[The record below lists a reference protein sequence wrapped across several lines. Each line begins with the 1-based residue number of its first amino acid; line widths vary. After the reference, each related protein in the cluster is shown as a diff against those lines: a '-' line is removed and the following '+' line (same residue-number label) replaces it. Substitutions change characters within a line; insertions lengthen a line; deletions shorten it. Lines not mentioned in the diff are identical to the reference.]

1 MNRRRVAMAHKKLCK
16 TLKILAGAAGIALVG
31 MQLVAKK
38 KKADYTYKNEPAE
51 QNPFEGKK
59 VVFVKNDNDAENADG
74 VRGHLEESGVVFT
87 QESLYS
93 KYAKRAL
100 DVVLSFGGLLVL
112 SPVYATIALA
122 IKIEDPG
129 PVLFT
134 QKRLGKNK
142 EYFKLHKFRSMKVST
157 PHDVP
162 THQLDNPDQY
172 ITKVGKFIR
181 AHSLDELPQI
191 WDIFVGN
198 MSVIGP
204 RPGLWN
210 QDLLTAERDKYGA
223 NDVKPGLT
231 GWAQINGRD
240 ELEIPVKAK
249 LDGEYVQKQSLL
261 FDMKCFLGTI
271 SKVSHDDSVVEGGTG
286 EMKKKPYH
294 YTDGKSDEEL
304 IGNIGFGEPVEV
316 DPEAKKKVLITGA
329 GSYIGQSFIQYA
341 KNHYPDN
348 FEIEELD
355 MTDVAWKDKDF
366 SEYDVVYHVAGIAHA
381 DVGKVSEEIKS
392 KYYEVNTGLAV
403 EAAEKAKREG
413 VKTFIFMSSM
423 IVYGDSAPYG
433 QQKVIDETTVLKP
446 ANFYGDSKLQADVA
460 VRELANDTYTVIVL
474 RPPMIYGK
482 DSKGNYRTL
491 AKLAKKLPVF
501 PNVDNE
507 RSMLYIENL
516 CELLCQVMLLKP
528 YHRNSVVLLPQNGE
542 WTKTSDMVEMIAKAS
557 GKKIT
562 ELKCL
567 APAVWIGSKMQ
578 GKIGGMVNKAFGNSC
593 YAHEISVCPEIDY
606 QRVILRESIERTEKT
621 HIYKAKGNMI
631 QDEKPKALM
640 IASVASMIDQFNMDN
655 ISILLKLGYEV
666 HVAADFVDGG
676 TINQERIENL
686 KTRLLE
692 MGVDVFHIVIPRK
705 ITAINKII
713 TAYKEVKDLCDA
725 NCYRIVHCHSP
736 IGGVVARMAARD
748 IRKKGTKVI
757 YTAHGFHFYDGAPKK
772 NWLMFYP
779 VEKECSRLTDVLITI
794 NKEDYNRAKKSFHAK
809 ETMYVPGVG
818 VDTDKFSSGLIDIA
832 LKRNELG
839 VEKNQYMFLSVGELS
854 KRENHEVVIKTLS
867 KIDTVDYKY
876 FIVGKGELEKYLEDL
891 VKALGLENKVYLL
904 GYRTDVS
911 ELCQAADLFIF
922 PSHQEGLPVA
932 LMEAIACKT
941 NVICSNIRGNV
952 DLVLDDAYLF
962 DEHNVNAVVDCI
974 NALVD
979 SKKREIFLEDS
990 KEMVLKNYNHL
1001 KKFDLLAVREAM
1013 RKIYSE
1019 KSGGQY
1025 IQLNRL
1031 IFRQQ
1036 FLLEHGL
1043 ELDSILLFSVG
1054 ELNNNK
1060 NHQIIVDAVAK
1071 LHNDKIHYFIAG
1083 EGSEKEN
1090 LVLLAEKLGVVNQ
1103 LHLLGFRT
1111 DVEQLLRIMDVYCL
1125 PSIREGLNVSLME
1138 AMASGLLCVA
1148 SKIRGN
1154 VDLIK
1159 NGVTGFLCDP
1169 FDVDDVTSAM
1179 INVIEL
1185 QSELTYNDNKN
1196 LIDGKYSKHT
1206 VNSIMEDLYKRYI

>member
-1 MNRRRVAMAHKKLCK
+1 MAHKKLCK

-854 KRENHEVVIKTLS
+854 KRENHEVVIKALS